1 MVHSQ
6 SWSRGTQ
13 LIESKLMRVFCF
25 RYLRSFVC
33 KVFVK
38 SVQPTRKSTWMVI
51 STYSICYCGS
61 NFLSVTLFCE
71 SWFLLLYL
79 YLFNIWLLNTLMA
92 RYLCAILKV
101 SIENSVCIQ
110 EFNFLKCMANLTM
123 CLGTNQWPTF
133 WTFSM
138 NISDSQSPT
147 ETAKFFGFKR
157 NKTKDLV
164 MKTFS
169 WFRCIN
175 GEIYSTTKV
184 WRIQLE

>member
-13 LIESKLMRVFCF
+13 LIESKLMHVFCF

-110 EFNFLKCMANLTM
+110 EFNFPNCMANLTT
-123 CLGTNQWPTF
+123 CLLTNGQLFELFLWIF
-133 WTFSM
+133 L
-138 NISDSQSPT
+138 ILSPPMRQQNSLL
-147 ETAKFFGFKR
+147 FKR
-157 NKTKDLV
+157 IKSKILLW
-164 MKTFS
+164 KH
-169 WFRCIN
+169 
-175 GEIYSTTKV
+175 
-184 WRIQLE
+184 